1 MKTSKISYFISC
13 FFFVQL
19 LAAQVSI
26 CSWNIMNLG
35 KSKSESELK
44 FMALTLSK
52 YDVIAIQEVVA
63 GEGGAQAVSKLVAI
77 LQTKGTKWDYAIS
90 NPTTSTNKAS
100 KERYAFIWKTA
111 KLQRIGKSW
120 LDQNYQKEI
129 DREPFMSTFQ
139 YGKKSFTLV
148 SFHAVPKK
156 KNPASEIKYFKFF
169 PALYPKLNL
178 VFLGDFNCSQ
188 SHTVFNP
195 LKKMGYKPVFT
206 NQKTSLRQKCK
217 NNDCLASEYDNIFY
231 TSSKINCSAKG
242 VIPFYTS
249 FTSLKEAR
257 KISDHIPVWSIL
269 VFK

>member
-1 MKTSKISYFISC
+1 MYKS
-13 FFFVQL
+13 FFSGIL
-19 LAAQVSI
+19 LIIVFSVKAQVSV

-35 KSKSESELK
+35 KSKSDSELK
-44 FMALTLSK
+44 FIALTLTK

-63 GEGGAQAVSKLVAI
+63 GEGGAQAVSKLVAL

-90 NPTTSTNKAS
+90 DPTSSVNKAS

-111 KLQRIGKSW
+111 KVKRIGNSW

-178 VFLGDFNCSQ
+178 VFLGDFNCPQ

-195 LKKMGYKPVFT
+195 LKKLGYKPVFT

-217 NNDCLASEYDNIFY
+217 NKDCLASEYDNIFY
-231 TSSKINCSAKG
+231 TTSTISCVSKG

-257 KISDHIPVWSIL
+257 KISDHIPVWGVL
-269 VFK
+269 VIK

>member
-1 MKTSKISYFISC
+1 MYKS
-13 FFFVQL
+13 FFSGIL
-19 LAAQVSI
+19 LIIVFSVKAQVSV

-35 KSKSESELK
+35 KSKSDSELK
-44 FMALTLSK
+44 FIALTLTK

-63 GEGGAQAVSKLVAI
+63 GEGGAQAVSKLVAL

-90 NPTTSTNKAS
+90 DPTSSENKAS

-111 KLQRIGKSW
+111 KVKRIGNSW

-139 YGKKSFTLV
+139 YSKKSFTLV

-178 VFLGDFNCSQ
+178 VFLGDFNCPQ

-195 LKKMGYKPVFT
+195 LKKLGYKPVFT

-217 NNDCLASEYDNIFY
+217 NKDCLASEYDNIFY
-231 TSSKINCSAKG
+231 TTSTISCVSKG

-257 KISDHIPVWSIL
+257 KISDHIPVWGVL
-269 VFK
+269 VIK